1 MDDFRILE
9 NLFEKNND
17 QIHFDLFKESN
28 IIAHNNNN
36 QGNFNKEINFN
47 TQSLASQIINYKDA
61 YILLEIQ
68 VAVPYQRE
76 DQGKKLIPQLLYLKK
91 SYEIVNSLKI
101 SLNNIIISNE
111 VNINR
116 SSLVNYI
123 LNNSKNDYTDY
134 RNLELNTSS
143 AEDLTIKYNPFISKE
158 TYVRNSDVG
167 VDDGISDKFHYVN
180 FKIPIFLKDI
190 SDFFKKLDLLKFAEF
205 NIHISFIDKIII
217 SKRDNITTTIKSC
230 FLYVEEVKLSDE
242 DYIRYLKLLDG
253 GYMKTINFLENH
265 TRIFD
270 DKITTIN
277 ENFYINNVRNAD
289 SIYIYG
295 ILNTNKEGFYF
306 DLPSVKFEDIYLK
319 NIDNVRFE
327 NPITNDISAYKIL
340 KSKSNHSDKFLIS
353 YENFRQYYRVYCFNV
368 SRNIR
373 DNHNNKFMNIITN
386 IEESAITAYVVF
398 KTFSSVKL
406 EYNKSNGLVVYK
418 SQ

>member
-1 MDDFRILE
+1 MD
-9 NLFEKNND
+9 
-17 QIHFDLFKESN
+17 
-28 IIAHNNNN
+28 
-36 QGNFNKEINFN
+36 
-47 TQSLASQIINYKDA
+47 
-61 YILLEIQ
+61 
-68 VAVPYQRE
+68 
-76 DQGKKLIPQLLYLKK
+76 
-91 SYEIVNSLKI
+91 SLKI
-101 SLNNIIISNE
+101 SLNNVIISNE

-123 LNNSKNDYTDY
+123 LNNGKNGYTDY
-134 RNLELNTSS
+134 RNLEINNSS

-167 VDDGISDKFHYVN
+167 ENDDISDKFHYVN

-190 SDFFKKLDLLKFAEF
+190 SDFFKKVDLLKFAEF
-205 NIHISFIDKIII
+205 SIDISFIDKIII

-230 FLYVEEVKLSDE
+230 YLYVEEIKLSDE
-242 DYIRYLKLLDG
+242 DHIRYLKLLNN
-253 GYMKTINFLENH
+253 GYTKSINFLENH

-270 DKITTIN
+270 DKLTTIN

-289 SIYIYG
+289 SVYIYG
-295 ILNTNKEGFYF
+295 ILDSNKQGFHF
-306 DLPSVKFEDIYLK
+306 DLPSVKFEDIYL

-353 YENFRQYYRVYCFNV
+353 YENFRQHYRVYCFNV

-386 IEESAITAYVVF
+386 LEESACTVYVVF

-406 EYNKSNGLVVYK
+406 EYNKSNGLIVYK

>member
-9 NLFEKNND
+9 NLFEKNDD

-28 IIAHNNNN
+28 IIALNNNN
-36 QGNFNKEINFN
+36 QGNFDKEIRFN

-76 DQGKKLIPQLLYLKK
+76 DQGKKSIPQLLYLKK
-91 SYEIVNSLKI
+91 SYEIVNSLNI
-101 SLNNIIISNE
+101 SLNNVIISNE
-111 VNINR
+111 TNINR

-123 LNNSKNDYTDY
+123 LNNGKNDYTDY
-134 RNLELNTSS
+134 RNLEINNSS
-143 AEDLTIKYNPFISKE
+143 VEDLTIKYNPFISKE
-158 TYVRNSDVG
+158 TYIRNSDVG
-167 VDDGISDKFHYVN
+167 ENDDISDKFHYVN

-190 SDFFKKLDLLKFAEF
+190 SDFFKKVDLLKFAEF
-205 NIHISFIDKIII
+205 NIDISFIDKIII

-230 FLYVEEVKLSDE
+230 YLYVEEIKLSNE
-242 DYIRYLKLLDG
+242 DHIRYLKLLNN
-253 GYMKTINFLENH
+253 GYTKSINFLENH
-265 TRIFD
+265 TRTFD
-270 DKITTIN
+270 DKLTTIN

-289 SIYIYG
+289 SVYIYG
-295 ILNTNKEGFYF
+295 ILDSNKTGFHF
-306 DLPSVKFEDIYLK
+306 DLPSVKFEDMYL
-319 NIDNVRFE
+319 NIDNIRFE

-353 YENFRQYYRVYCFNV
+353 YENFIQYYRVYCFNV

-373 DNHNNKFMNIITN
+373 DDHNNKFMNIITN
-386 IEESAITAYVVF
+386 LEESACTVYVVF
-398 KTFSSVKL
+398 KTFSAVKL

>member
-9 NLFEKNND
+9 NLFEKNDD

-28 IIAHNNNN
+28 IIALNNNN
-36 QGNFNKEINFN
+36 QGNFNKEIRFN
-47 TQSLASQIINYKDA
+47 TQSLASQIIDYKDA

-76 DQGKKLIPQLLYLKK
+76 DQGKKSIPQLLYLKK
-91 SYEIVNSLKI
+91 SYEIVNSLNI
-101 SLNNIIISNE
+101 SLNNVIISNE

-134 RNLELNTSS
+134 RNLEINNSS

-158 TYVRNSDVG
+158 TYIRNLDVG
-167 VDDGISDKFHYVN
+167 ENDDISDKFHYVN

-190 SDFFKKLDLLKFAEF
+190 SDFFKKVDLLKFAEF
-205 NIHISFIDKIII
+205 NIDISFIDKIII
-217 SKRDNITTTIKSC
+217 SKRDDITTTIKSC
-230 FLYVEEVKLSDE
+230 YLYIEEIKLSDE
-242 DYIRYLKLLDG
+242 DHIRYLKLLNN
-253 GYMKTINFLENH
+253 GYTKSINFLENH
-265 TRIFD
+265 TRTFD
-270 DKITTIN
+270 DKLTTIN

-289 SIYIYG
+289 SVYIYG
-295 ILNTNKEGFYF
+295 ILDSNKTGFHF
-306 DLPSVKFEDIYLK
+306 DLPSVKFEDMYL
-319 NIDNVRFE
+319 NIDNIRFE

-353 YENFRQYYRVYCFNV
+353 YENFRQYYRIYCFNV

-373 DNHNNKFMNIITN
+373 DDHNNKFMNIVTN
-386 IEESAITAYVVF
+386 LEESSCTVYVVF
-398 KTFSSVKL
+398 KTFSTVKL
-406 EYNKSNGLVVYK
+406 EYNKTNGLIVYK

>member
-1 MDDFRILE
+1 MNDLRILE
-9 NLFEKNND
+9 NLFEKHDD
-17 QIHFDLFKESN
+17 QIHFNLFKESN
-28 IIAHNNNN
+28 TIAHNNNN
-36 QGNFNKEINFN
+36 QGNFKEEINFN

-68 VAVPYQRE
+68 VAVPFERQ
-76 DQGKKLIPQLLYLKK
+76 DQGKKTIPYLLYLKK

-101 SLNNIIISNE
+101 SLNNVIISNE
-111 VNINR
+111 VNLNR

-123 LNNSKNDYTDY
+123 LNNSKNDYIDY

-158 TYVRNSDVG
+158 TYIRNSDVG
-167 VDDGISDKFHYVN
+167 EDDDISDKFHYVN

-190 SDFFKKLDLLKFAEF
+190 SDFFKKVDLLKFAEF
-205 NIHISFIDKIII
+205 NIEISFIDKIII
-217 SKRDNITTTIKSC
+217 SKRENITTTIKSC

-242 DYIRYLKLLDG
+242 DHIRYLKLLNDG
-253 GYMKTINFLENH
+253 YTKTINFLENH

-270 DKITTIN
+270 EKMTTIN

-289 SIYIYG
+289 SVYIYG
-295 ILNTNKEGFYF
+295 ILDSNKEGFHF
-306 DLPSVKFEDIYLK
+306 DLPSVKFKNIYL

-327 NPITNDISAYKIL
+327 NPISNDVSAYKIL

-353 YENFRQYYRVYCFNV
+353 YENFREYYRIYCFNV
-368 SRNIR
+368 SRIR
-373 DNHNNKFMNIITN
+373 DNHNNKFINIITD

>member
-9 NLFEKNND
+9 NLFEKHDD

-36 QGNFNKEINFN
+36 QGNFKEKIKFN
-47 TQSLASQIINYKDA
+47 TQSLASQLINYKDT

-68 VAVPYQRE
+68 VAVPFERQ
-76 DQGKKLIPQLLYLKK
+76 DQGKKTIPYLLYLKK
-91 SYEIVNSLKI
+91 LYEIVKSLKI
-101 SLNNIIISNE
+101 TLNNVIISNE
-111 VNINR
+111 TDLNR

-123 LNNSKNDYTDY
+123 LNNSKDNYADY
-134 RNLELNTSS
+134 RNLEINNSS

-158 TYVRNSDVG
+158 TYVRNSDISE
-167 VDDGISDKFHYVN
+167 DDDISDKFHYVN

-190 SDFFKKLDLLKFAEF
+190 SDFFKKVDLLKFAEF
-205 NIHISFIDKIII
+205 NIEISFIDKMII
-217 SKRDNITTTIKSC
+217 SKRENITTTIKSC
-230 FLYVEEVKLSDE
+230 FLYVEEIKLSDE
-242 DYIRYLKLLDG
+242 DHIKYLKLLNN
-253 GYMKTINFLENH
+253 GYTKTINFLENH

-270 DKITTIN
+270 DKMTTIN
-277 ENFYINNVRNAD
+277 ENFYVNNIRNAD
-289 SIYIYG
+289 SVYIYG
-295 ILNTNKEGFYF
+295 ILDSDKQGFHF
-306 DLPSVKFEDIYLK
+306 DLPSVKFENIYL
-319 NIDNVRFE
+319 NIDNIRFE

-353 YENFRQYYRVYCFNV
+353 YENFRQYYRIYCFNV

-386 IEESAITAYVVF
+386 IEESAITVYVVF
-398 KTFSSVKL
+398 KTFSSIKL
-406 EYNKSNGLVVYK
+406 EYNKSNGLIVYK

>member
-9 NLFEKNND
+9 NLFEKND
-17 QIHFDLFKESN
+17 DEIHFDLFKESN
-28 IIAHNNNN
+28 IITLNNNN
-36 QGNFNKEINFN
+36 QGNFDKEIRFN

-76 DQGKKLIPQLLYLKK
+76 DQGKKTIPYLLYLKK
-91 SYEIVNSLKI
+91 SYEIVNSLNI
-101 SLNNIIISNE
+101 SLNNVIISNE

-123 LNNSKNDYTDY
+123 LNNGKNDYTDY
-134 RNLELNTSS
+134 RNIELNTSN

-158 TYVRNSDVG
+158 TYVRSSDVG
-167 VDDGISDKFHYVN
+167 EDDDISDKFHYVN

-190 SDFFKKLDLLKFAEF
+190 SDFFKKVDLLKFAEF
-205 NIHISFIDKIII
+205 NIDISFIDKIII
-217 SKRDNITTTIKSC
+217 SKRENITTTIKSC
-230 FLYVEEVKLSDE
+230 YLYVEEVKLSDE
-242 DYIRYLKLLDG
+242 DHIRYLKLLNN
-253 GYMKTINFLENH
+253 GYTKSINFLENH
-265 TRIFD
+265 TRIYD
-270 DKITTIN
+270 DKLTTIN
-277 ENFYINNVRNAD
+277 ENFYINNIRNAD
-289 SIYIYG
+289 SVYIYG
-295 ILNTNKEGFYF
+295 ILDSNKTGFHF
-306 DLPSVKFEDIYLK
+306 DLPSVKFEDIYL
-319 NIDNVRFE
+319 NIDNIRFE

-373 DNHNNKFMNIITN
+373 DNHNNKFMNIISN
-386 IEESAITAYVVF
+386 LEESACTVYVVF

>member
-1 MDDFRILE
+1 MDDFRTLE
-9 NLFEKNND
+9 NLFEKHD

-36 QGNFNKEINFN
+36 QGNFNKGINFN

-68 VAVPYQRE
+68 VAVPYERQ
-76 DQGKKLIPQLLYLKK
+76 DQGKKTIPQLLYIKK

-101 SLNNIIISNE
+101 SLNNVIISNE
-111 VNINR
+111 TNINR

-123 LNNSKNDYTDY
+123 LNNAKDSYSDY
-134 RNLELNTSS
+134 RNLEINDSA

-158 TYVRNSDVG
+158 TYIRNSDIAE
-167 VDDGISDKFHYVN
+167 DDDISDKFHYVN

-190 SDFFKKLDLLKFAEF
+190 SEFLKKVDLLKYAEF
-205 NIHISFIDKIII
+205 NIDVSFIDKIVI
-217 SKRDNITTTIKSC
+217 SKRDNTTITIKSC
-230 FLYVEEVKLSDE
+230 FLYVEEIKLSDE
-242 DYIRYLKLLDG
+242 DQIKYLKLLNN
-253 GYMKTINFLENH
+253 GYTKSINFLENH

-270 DKITTIN
+270 EKISTVN

-289 SIYIYG
+289 SVYIYG
-295 ILNTNKEGFYF
+295 ILDTNKEGFHF
-306 DLPSVKFEDIYLK
+306 DLPSVKFEDIYL
-319 NIDNVRFE
+319 NIDNIRFE
-327 NPITNDISAYKIL
+327 NPITKDISAYKIL
-340 KSKSNHSDKFLIS
+340 KSKSNHSNKFLIS
-353 YENFRQYYRVYCFNV
+353 YENFRQYYRIYCFNV
-368 SRNIR
+368 SRNVR

-386 IEESAITAYVVF
+386 IEESACTVYIVF

-406 EYNKSNGLVVYK
+406 EYNKSNGLIVYK

>member
-1 MDDFRILE
+1 MDDFRVLE

-68 VAVPYQRE
+68 VAVPYERQ
-76 DQGKKLIPQLLYLKK
+76 DQGKKTIPQLLYLKK

-101 SLNNIIISNE
+101 SLNNVIISNE

-123 LNNSKNDYTDY
+123 LNNNKNDYTDY
-134 RNLELNTSS
+134 RNLEINDST

-158 TYVRNSDVG
+158 TYVRNSNVG
-167 VDDGISDKFHYVN
+167 EDDDISDKFHYVT
-180 FKIPIFLKDI
+180 FKILIFLKDI

-205 NIHISFIDKIII
+205 NIDISFIDKMII
-217 SKRDNITTTIKSC
+217 SKRDNITMTIKSC

-242 DYIRYLKLLDG
+242 DYIRYLKLLND

-265 TRIFD
+265 TKIFD

-289 SIYIYG
+289 SVYIYG
-295 ILNTNKEGFYF
+295 ILDTNKEGFHF
-306 DLPSVKFEDIYLK
+306 DLASVKFEDIYL
-319 NIDNVRFE
+319 NIDNIRFE

-340 KSKSNHSDKFLIS
+340 KSKSNHSDKFLTS
-353 YENFRQYYRVYCFNV
+353 YENFRQYYRIYCFNV

-398 KTFSSVKL
+398 KAFSSVKL
-406 EYNKSNGLVVYK
+406 EYNKSNGLIVYK

>member
-9 NLFEKNND
+9 NLFEKHND

-28 IIAHNNNN
+28 IISHNSNN

-68 VAVPYQRE
+68 VAVPYE
-76 DQGKKLIPQLLYLKK
+76 NGDLGKKNSSIIIYKK

-111 VNINR
+111 ANINK
-116 SSLVNYI
+116 SSLINYI
-123 LNNSKNDYTDY
+123 LNNGKNDYADY
-134 RNLELNTSS
+134 RNLEIYDST
-143 AEDLTIKYNPFISKE
+143 ADDLAIKYNQFISKE
-158 TYVRNSDVG
+158 TYIRASDIVN
-167 VDDGISDKFHYVN
+167 DDISDKFHHVN

-190 SDFFKKLDLLKFAEF
+190 SEFLKKVDLLKYAKFD
-205 NIHISFIDKIII
+205 IDISFIDKIVI
-217 SKRDNITTTIKSC
+217 SKRANTKTNIKSC
-230 FLYVEEVKLSDE
+230 FVYVEEVKLSNE
-242 DYIRYLKLLDG
+242 DQIKYLKLLNDG
-253 GYMKTINFLENH
+253 YIKSINFLENH

-270 DKITTIN
+270 EKLSSVN

-289 SIYIYG
+289 SVYIYG
-295 ILNTNKEGFYF
+295 ILDSNKGFHF
-306 DLPSVKFEDIYLK
+306 DLPSVKFEDIYL
-319 NIDNVRFE
+319 NIDNIRFE

-340 KSKSNHSDKFLIS
+340 KCKSNYSDKFLIS
-353 YENFRQYYRVYCFNV
+353 YENFRQYYRIYCYNV
-368 SRNIR
+368 SRNVR

-386 IEESAITAYVVF
+386 IEETACTVYVVF

-406 EYNKSNGLVVYK
+406 EYDKNNGLIVYK

>member
-9 NLFEKNND
+9 NLFEKHD
-17 QIHFDLFKESN
+17 DEIHFDLFKESN
-28 IIAHNNNN
+28 IIKLNNNN
-36 QGNFNKEINFN
+36 QGNFDKEIRFN

-76 DQGKKLIPQLLYLKK
+76 DQGKKTIPYLLYLKK
-91 SYEIVNSLKI
+91 SYEIVNSLNI

-134 RNLELNTSS
+134 RNLELNTST

-158 TYVRNSDVG
+158 NYVRNSDVG
-167 VDDGISDKFHYVN
+167 EDDDISDKFHYVN
-180 FKIPIFLKDI
+180 FKIPVFLKDI
-190 SDFFKKLDLLKFAEF
+190 SNFFKKVDLLKFAEF
-205 NIHISFIDKIII
+205 NIDISFIDKIII
-217 SKRDNITTTIKSC
+217 SKRENITTTIKSC
-230 FLYVEEVKLSDE
+230 YLYVEEIKLSDE
-242 DYIRYLKLLDG
+242 DHIRYLKLLNN
-253 GYMKTINFLENH
+253 GYTKSINFLENH
-265 TRIFD
+265 TQIFD
-270 DKITTIN
+270 DKLTTIN

-289 SIYIYG
+289 SVYIYG
-295 ILNTNKEGFYF
+295 ILDSNKEGFHF
-306 DLPSVKFEDIYLK
+306 DLPSVKFENIYL

-373 DNHNNKFMNIITN
+373 DNHNNKFMNIITDL
-386 IEESAITAYVVF
+386 EESACTVYVVF
-398 KTFSSVKL
+398 KTFSTVKL
-406 EYNKSNGLVVYK
+406 EYNKSNGLIVYK

>member
-1 MDDFRILE
+1 MDDFRILQ
-9 NLFEKNND
+9 NLFEKHD
-17 QIHFDLFKESN
+17 DEIYFDLFKESN
-28 IIAHNNNN
+28 IIALNNNN
-36 QGNFNKEINFN
+36 QGNFDKEIKFN

-68 VAVPYQRE
+68 VAVPYEHQ
-76 DQGKKLIPQLLYLKK
+76 DQGKKSIPQLLYLKK
-91 SYEIVNSLKI
+91 SYEIVNSLNI
-101 SLNNIIISNE
+101 SLNNVIISNE

-123 LNNSKNDYTDY
+123 LNNGKDSHTDY

-158 TYVRNSDVG
+158 TYVRSSDVG
-167 VDDGISDKFHYVN
+167 EDDDISDKFHYVN

-190 SDFFKKLDLLKFAEF
+190 SDFFKKVNLLKFAEF
-205 NIHISFIDKIII
+205 NIDISFIDKIII
-217 SKRDNITTTIKSC
+217 SKRENITTTIKSC
-230 FLYVEEVKLSDE
+230 YLYVEEIKLSNE
-242 DYIRYLKLLDG
+242 DHIRYLKLLNN
-253 GYMKTINFLENH
+253 GYTKSINFLENH

-270 DKITTIN
+270 DKLTTIN
-277 ENFYINNVRNAD
+277 ENFYVNNIRNAD
-289 SIYIYG
+289 SVYIYG
-295 ILNTNKEGFYF
+295 ILDSNKEGFHF
-306 DLPSVKFEDIYLK
+306 DLPSVKFEDIYL
-319 NIDNVRFE
+319 NIDNIRFE
-327 NPITNDISAYKIL
+327 NPITNDVSAYKIL

-386 IEESAITAYVVF
+386 LEESACTVYVVF
-398 KTFSSVKL
+398 KTFSTVKL
-406 EYNKSNGLVVYK
+406 EYNKSNGLIVYK

>member
-9 NLFEKNND
+9 NLFEKHDD

-68 VAVPYQRE
+68 VAVPYERQ
-76 DQGKKLIPQLLYLKK
+76 DQGKKSIPQLLYLKK

-101 SLNNIIISNE
+101 SLNNVIISNE

-123 LNNSKNDYTDY
+123 LNNGKDSHTDY
-134 RNLELNTSS
+134 RNLELNNSS

-158 TYVRNSDVG
+158 TYVRNSDIDE
-167 VDDGISDKFHYVN
+167 DDDISDKFHYVN

-190 SDFFKKLDLLKFAEF
+190 SDFFKKVDLIKFGEF
-205 NIHISFIDKIII
+205 NIDISFIDKIII
-217 SKRDNITTTIKSC
+217 SKRDDITTTIKSC
-230 FLYVEEVKLSDE
+230 YLYVEEIKLSDE
-242 DYIRYLKLLDG
+242 DHIRYLKLLNN
-253 GYMKTINFLENH
+253 GYIKTINFLENH
-265 TRIFD
+265 TQIFD
-270 DKITTIN
+270 DKMSTIN
-277 ENFYINNVRNAD
+277 KNFYINNVRNAD
-289 SIYIYG
+289 SVYIYG
-295 ILNTNKEGFYF
+295 ILDSNKEGFHF
-306 DLPSVKFEDIYLK
+306 DLPSVKFEDIYL
-319 NIDNVRFE
+319 NIDNIRFE

-340 KSKSNHSDKFLIS
+340 KSKSNYSDKFLIS

-386 IEESAITAYVVF
+386 LEESSCTVYVVF

-406 EYNKSNGLVVYK
+406 EYNKNNGLVVYK
-418 SQ
+418 FQ